1 MEVVRIGFNLSVMS
15 EEHAKEICTWEYDG
29 EYSVYNLSDWETVVR
44 NNWDLAV
51 KEKRESN
58 FLSVTKDEELV
69 AYGVITNV
77 ADTVILGIGL
87 KPSLC
92 GKGLGEE
99 IMMLLIE
106 EGKVRF
112 PGAPIGL
119 EVRTFNK
126 RAIKCYENIG
136 FKIKKRYRRDTPTLK
151 NAEFYYMEYLKTQ

>member
-1 MEVVRIGFNLSVMS
+1 MEVVRIRLNLSVMS
-15 EEHAKEICTWEYDG
+15 EEHAKEICIWEYDG

-58 FLSVTKDEELV
+58 FLSVSKDQELV

-87 KPSLC
+87 KPKLC
-92 GKGLGEE
+92 GKGLGKD
-99 IMMLLIE
+99 IMKLLIE
-106 EGKVRF
+106 ESKLRF
-112 PGAPIGL
+112 PYTPIAL

-126 RAIKCYENIG
+126 RAIKCYESIG
-136 FKIKKRYRRDTPTLK
+136 FEIRKRYRRDTPTLK
-151 NAEFYYMEYLKTQ
+151 NAEFYYMDYLKTK

>member
-1 MEVVRIGFNLSVMS
+1 MVRIKYDLSVMS
-15 EEHAKEICTWEYDG
+15 EEYAREICSWEYDG

-58 FLSVTKDEELV
+58 FLSVTKDQELV

-92 GKGLGEE
+92 GKGLGKE

-112 PGAPIGL
+112 PETPIGL

-126 RAIKCYENIG
+126 RAIRCYESIG
-136 FKIKKRYRRDTPTLK
+136 FKIRKRYRRDTPTVK
-151 NAEFYYMEYLKTQ
+151 KAEFYYMEYMESIV